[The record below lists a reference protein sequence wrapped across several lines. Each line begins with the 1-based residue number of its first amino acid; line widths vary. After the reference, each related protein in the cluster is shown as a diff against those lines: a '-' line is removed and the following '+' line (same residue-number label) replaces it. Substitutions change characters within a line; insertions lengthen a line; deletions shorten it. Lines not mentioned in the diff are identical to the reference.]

1 VYIYAQDSL
10 LESTHLPLGTFFAL
24 DNTDFQTLEF
34 EGCVFPPF
42 LLLS

>member
-1 VYIYAQDSL
+1 MLKTHYLSL
-10 LESTHLPLGTFFAL
+10 LTCHWGLFFAL